1 MAIVGE
7 KLQDYVVN
15 QINQRQKGLGDIT
28 KTDENL
34 AYFNAK
40 TAWVKLSSGVSL
52 TSDKI
57 LGSLSSNYLAQ
68 GVGSG
73 KELAEKYVL
82 FGGTAEKNGNILNQ
96 RQGLGG
102 TSDSYSFNP
111 DFGVVPFPGIKDV
124 SIRCLNRGSLKKAK
138 IKLRVEDRYQLE
150 IIDILYLRLG
160 YTLFLEWGN
169 SHYLDN
175 SGNTKKTSTTLTE
188 KYFFSQGLGSS
199 YNDLF
204 PKIELQRKETNGNYD
219 GFIGKVSNF
228 DWGFNEDGSYDI
240 NLELISLGDV
250 IESLKSN
257 VVLDYKTNDFIE
269 RTTSGSS
276 NIVLTSDNI
285 INNNKTTNTLFS
297 ILYLWKEQNANPIN
311 FNNYGPSV
319 NFKALDSTFDLNATN
334 SQTSY
339 IGDVL
344 SVPTSSTTS
353 FSTVDVS
360 ITVSIQYI
368 NPLDGE
374 FQTRRT
380 VNGSVS
386 YDYLIANYSGAT
398 RLDGPGFLM
407 DTAASTL
414 NRPKNF
420 PDGNLGGNGD
430 GFFAFPDAQ
439 TYTYTDKLTGTI
451 LNNERQILQN
461 FSTLPTSGSTS
472 TQSGL
477 TYLSFTE
484 IQNLVQNYLN
494 YTTDYPSDPK
504 GKKVWNPNSPE
515 GKKWQ
520 SSLTTSGIWK
530 KIANNLIIRK
540 LKWTDFP
547 SSNSYRHVTTLN
559 RYRLFLSQIKGT
571 TTKSKSGLQFGNYNP
586 FNRFQTDANRNYK
599 LHGSGRRGLGKAES
613 NQPIDVPFISIK
625 VTQAT
630 PASSITIGNPL
641 RKFKDGDVARL
652 YTKDDNNNPLFSY
665 YMRFG
670 AVLQVLKDEILSKIK
685 TTSSTYSNYPSIINI
700 NNNNNYGSP
709 GFVSYMKNKPN
720 LTSFDISKCIV
731 NSTIEIETSGSSDKT
746 NYNIF
751 NKKGVF
757 STRLE
762 KWAADSK
769 SANSMNVYL
778 NFEFIGDALQS
789 NTDKEGSISVYS
801 FIKELCDGIN
811 RSFANV
817 TNLEPV
823 IDETTNV
830 LSIVDSSNNRS
841 QGGDSYQLNPFGFIN
856 DNTEGSFVRKVDL
869 KTAITPGYATMVT
882 VGATAGGYVKGVE
895 ATAFATWNSGIKDRF
910 KTELVPASKDAG
922 ITTFNQSIQDSFN
935 NFFRTFTVTNSN
947 ALLPF
952 GVTTNLSTDL
962 QTLTADESA
971 GHILIDNNIIS
982 KNLEIATEYFRA
994 YSAEEKDGGSI
1005 GFIPFNVGLKMDGI
1019 SGIKIY
1025 NEILLNT
1032 RFLPPNYSNSL
1043 SFITTAVNHSLK
1055 DGDWETELKLTLIP
1069 TPKKGNYNT
1078 PQRPSFI
1085 TTTAGTGTG
1094 GTTSKYTSTPVVSYT
1109 STKLSYADTKR
1120 FLQLVTSDTCLQKAV
1135 FAILSAEASK
1145 YGSGT
1150 TGGFNSAGGYNFAG
1164 VQTDNAI
1171 WGGNLNSYAS
1181 KRITGQ
1187 FQRVDGGGVLRWF
1200 AAFDDDT
1207 GFLEFMTNRV
1217 QNKGFDGCDGNKW
1230 VTTYIN
1236 SWWSPA
1242 AKASYTVGTPTF
1254 NSKLSI
1260 FNSAITIFNSLP

>member
-7 KLQDYVVN
+7 KLESYVVN
-15 QINQRQKGLGDIT
+15 QINQRQKGLGNIT

-40 TAWVKLSSGVSL
+40 TAWIKLSSGVSL
-52 TSDKI
+52 TPTKI
-57 LGSLSSNYLAQ
+57 SGSLSSNYLAQ

-102 TSDSYSFNP
+102 TSDSYTFNP

-124 SIRCLNRGSLKKAK
+124 NIRCLNRGSLKKAK

-175 SGNTKKTSTTLTE
+175 SGHTQKVESTLTE

-199 YNDLF
+199 YNDLY
-204 PKIELQRKETNGNYD
+204 PKIELERKKTNGNYD

-257 VVLDYKTNDFIE
+257 VVLDYKTNEYIE
-269 RTTSGSS
+269 QTISGSG
-276 NIVLTSDNI
+276 NIVLTSDSI
-285 INNNKTTNTLFS
+285 VNNNKTTNTLFS
-297 ILYLWKEQNANPIN
+297 ILYLWKDQNSDSIDFIN
-311 FNNYGPSV
+311 YPSQV
-319 NFKALDSTFDLNATN
+319 PSYKRLSSQFKPDTSTSYRDTN
-334 SQTSY
+334 VSY

-344 SVPTSSTTS
+344 SVPTTSSLS
-353 FSTVDVS
+353 ISTNTYTITAEIGYHNQWLNSIHETLQPNFNYQTEYGFFNYGKPITISYTFDATS
-360 ITVSIQYI
+360 ITGNNGKIINDFIITQPNTASLSTFNSSDGNYTFDDFRYWVGYANTDDNGSPTRDYSI
-368 NPLDGE
+368 NPKSSIGQVPVDQSRWNKLVDNVIIKALNVTLPSH
-374 FQTRRT
+374 QPTT
-380 VNGSVS
+380 VVTQRKNNPGLGVTNGTP
-386 YDYLIANYSGAT
+386 N
-398 RLDGPGFLM
+398 
-407 DTAASTL
+407 STL
-414 NRPKNF
+414 LSRYDFANKLWDMF
-420 PDGNLGGNGD
+420 AGNINGY
-430 GFFAFPDAQ
+430 G
-439 TYTYTDKLTGTI
+439 YTYKPGGF
-451 LNNERQILQN
+451 RYFLQPGRNGN
-461 FSTLPTSGSTS
+461 FGR
-472 TQSGL
+472 
-477 TYLSFTE
+477 
-484 IQNLVQNYLN
+484 
-494 YTTDYPSDPK
+494 
-504 GKKVWNPNSPE
+504 
-515 GKKWQ
+515 
-520 SSLTTSGIWK
+520 SS
-530 KIANNLIIRK
+530 
-540 LKWTDFP
+540 
-547 SSNSYRHVTTLN
+547 
-559 RYRLFLSQIKGT
+559 
-571 TTKSKSGLQFGNYNP
+571 FGNYRWY
-586 FNRFQTDANRNYK
+586 NRPTSLVNAVSKEEYNSSFKTADDWVEWPDKPHVN
-599 LHGSGRRGLGKAES
+599 
-613 NQPIDVPFISIK
+613 ISISK
-625 VTQAT
+625 SI
-630 PASSITIGNPL
+630 PSSITSTSNPL
-641 RKFKDGDVARL
+641 RKFKWLDLCRL
-652 YTKDDNNNPLFSY
+652 YTTDNSLPSFSY

-670 AVLQVLKDEILSKIK
+670 AVLQVLKDEILSKVK

-700 NNNNNYGSP
+700 NNENNPNSSN
-709 GFVSYMKNKPN
+709 FVSYMQNKPN

-731 NSTIEIETSGSSDKT
+731 NSKIKIQNSGSSD
-746 NYNIF
+746 F
-751 NKKGVF
+751 NFYETFNNDFISTALKKW
-757 STRLE
+757 RINQN
-762 KWAADSK
+762 

-778 NFEFIGDALQS
+778 NFEFIGDVLQS

-801 FIKELCDGIN
+801 FIKGLCDGIN

-817 TNLEPV
+817 NNLEPV

-841 QGGDSYQLNPFGFIN
+841 QGGNSYQLNPFGFIN

-869 KTAITPGYATMVT
+869 KTAITPAYATMVT

-895 ATAFATWNSGIKDRF
+895 ATAFSMWNSGIKDRF
-910 KTELVPASKDAG
+910 KTELVPASEDAE
-922 ITTFNQSIQDSFN
+922 ITTTSETIQDSFN
-935 NFFRTFTVTNSN
+935 NFFRIFTTDKENY
-947 ALLPF
+947 LLPF
-952 GVTTNLSTDL
+952 GVTTNLVTDFISTA
-962 QTLTADESA
+962 TTMTNKRA
-971 GHILIDNNIIS
+971 GNILIDNNIIS

-994 YSAEEKDGGSI
+994 YSADQKDGGSI

-1069 TPKKGNYNT
+1069 TPKKGSYKL
-1078 PQRPSFI
+1078 PQKPSFI

-1094 GTTSKYTSTPVVSYT
+1094 GTTSKYTSTPVVPFT
-1109 STKLSYADTKR
+1109 STTLSYADTKR
-1120 FLQLVTSDTCLQKAV
+1120 FLQLIISDTCLQKAV
-1135 FAILSAEASK
+1135 FAILFAEASK

-1200 AAFDDDT
+1200 AAFNDDT

-1260 FNSAITIFNSLP
+1260 FNKAITIFNSLP